1 MKNKITLFF
10 VVLLVVAI
18 VGLGIVLGLV
28 FKDVN
33 QRNQLV
39 SQINTVIEQK
49 MSNDDIVLTGE
60 YGKIEKQVKED
71 YKTYFEAINT
81 IQTNNNAVENLKV
94 KNIEN
99 FQNDGPEFT
108 NSLDTLN
115 SMKSSNEEKILT
127 LKYLVS
133 EDEMKARA
141 EAAGLAGKYK
151 DLYFQII
158 ADAKLSDNV
167 AASVA
172 AAEQMNDYYAKLIT
186 LLTYMKDNK
195 AEWFIENGT
204 LKSKSQSFIDE
215 YNRLLQEATVDSNYN
230 RDDQQPQSQEQV
242 QE

>member
-1 MKNKITLFF
+1 MKNKIKLF
-10 VVLLVVAI
+10 VIVLLVVAV
-18 VGLGIVLGLV
+18 VGLAIVLGLV

-33 QRNQLV
+33 QRNELV

-49 MSNDDIVLTGE
+49 KSNDEVVLKGE

-71 YKTYFEAINT
+71 YKAYFEAIDT

-115 SMKSSNEEKILT
+115 KMKTSNEENILK

-133 EDEMKARA
+133 EDEMNSRA
-141 EAAGLAGKYK
+141 ETAGIAGKYK

-158 ADAKLSDNV
+158 KDAKLSDNV
-167 AASVA
+167 TASVEA
-172 AAEQMNDYYAKLIT
+172 AQQMNDYYTKLIT

-215 YNRLLQEATVDSNYN
+215 YNRLLSDATV
-230 RDDQQPQSQEQV
+230 E
-242 QE
+242 